1 MEFQAVRRG
10 WSSLVVLGVTLILS
24 SPTSAA
30 EGMASYYPGR
40 GAGELTAA
48 HRTLPFG
55 TRVRVTRVGN
65 GRSVIVR
72 INDRGPFI
80 AGRIIDVSRRAA
92 SELGMISAGLSR
104 VRMEV
109 LDKQQVTREAK
120 QGNATGRIKTS
131 SRQSTRQ
138 GRKATRISRHKH
150 IAQRREA
157 EE

>member
-10 WSSLVVLGVTLILS
+10 WNSLIVLGVTLILS

-109 LDKQQVTREAK
+109 LDRQQVTHEAK
-120 QGNATGRIKTS
+120 RIETS
-131 SRQSTRQ
+131 SRHLTRQ
-138 GRKATRISRHKH
+138 WCKATRISKHKH
-150 IAQRREA
+150 IARRREA